1 MVLLDELVNF
11 EGSHT
16 CVLRPVLPSK
26 AKKRIEASLVP
37 QVRGF
42 RGAFSQRGSSKGSV
56 PTSRVPLGFLQ
67 GLLCSC

>member
-1 MVLLDELVNF
+1 MQLVNF

-42 RGAFSQRGSSKGSV
+42 G
-56 PTSRVPLGFLQ
+56 VPLVSGVPRRAPIVSGSFRL
-67 GLLCSC
+67 